1 MTLDDSCFYRFH
13 AFALLALCT
22 VLYALLFDPYLDV
35 GPELLVNGDFRAQG
49 IDHWHLGPG
58 AEVLPGDLV
67 GDGSGMVRLHSE
79 DNRKW
84 VVVKQQITLSGKLEK
99 VRLQANIKTREIK
112 KGRRDWHRARLILG
126 SYDKTGQWLPGP
138 HHAAL
143 LTGSQSWRGYS
154 QVFSVPQNAMTLQV
168 QGQLP
173 RATGTMWLEKI
184 SLREVKLKPLA
195 GILDTLFICLWSVY
209 LFWLIVSFVRQKRP
223 VIMGILLTGA
233 ILAVLIGALSPGIKQ
248 VQWQQ
253 GAMVAIQQALE
264 PHEPSEQGPTETN
277 RPAAPAAKS
286 ASLKKKMV
294 ELSLAG
300 HFIFFVLVA
309 VFAFAFSGMRVDML
323 LVDLALFAAV
333 TEFLQIFIRGRTPQ
347 LTDWMVD
354 FGGAALGVI
363 CVLLYRVLKRR
374 APDDSGKTVEISG

>member
-49 IDHWHLGPG
+49 IDHWHLGTG
-58 AEVLPGDLV
+58 AEVLPGDLA

-143 LTGSQSWRGYS
+143 LTGSQAWRGYS
-154 QVFSVPQNAMTLQV
+154 QVFSVPQNAATLQV

-195 GILDTLFICLWSVY
+195 GILDTLFIGLWSVY

-253 GAMVAIQQALE
+253 GAVVAIQQALE
-264 PHEPSEQGPTETN
+264 PHEPSEQGPAETN
-277 RPAAPAAKS
+277 RPAAPAAKN

-300 HFIFFVLVA
+300 HFVFFVLVA
-309 VFAFAFSGMRVDML
+309 VFAFAFSGMRVDLL